1 MNGAKRLKFIKG
13 DIIAILIVVA
23 MIAATFLFFAQ
34 TGEKEAGNVLIFQ
47 NGELIYDL
55 PVGTDQEIV
64 IGGEYENTIV
74 ILNKTVSIQKS
85 TCPGEDCVHTGK
97 ISSAGRSI
105 VCLPNRVEIRLTNAS
120 DVDFS
125 VR

>member
-47 NGELIYDL
+47 NGSLIYDL
-55 PVGTDQEIV
+55 PLEKDAVLV
-64 IGGEYENTIV
+64 IGGEYENTIE
-74 ILNKTVSIQKS
+74 IHDNTVSITHS